1 MSSKQLDMI
10 HHLAIQVEE
19 ISRAVQWYQTQFK
32 CEIKYQD
39 ATWALLHFQNID
51 LALVIPGQHPPHFAV
66 TTEQA
71 EAFGPLKTHRDGT
84 RSVYIKDSEGNFVE
98 CMDPSS
104 L

>member
-1 MSSKQLDMI
+1 MSSEQLDII

-19 ISRAVQWYQTQFK
+19 ISRAVQWYKTQFK
-32 CEIKYQD
+32 CEVKYQD
-39 ATWALLHFQNID
+39 ATWALLHFQNVD